1 MTSSPQP
8 PARPWEYLVS
18 DSAFVTDVA
27 RELDHLGR
35 RGWEAVGITSTPNGH
50 YLVLLK
56 RPRA

>member
-1 MTSSPQP
+1 MTSARQP
-8 PARPWEYLVS
+8 PSGQWEYLVS
-18 DSAFVTDVA
+18 DSAFVTDME

-56 RPRA
+56 RPIQ